1 MTLKTFDEWKKEG
14 KYVIKGQH
22 CCCRKNGKCYFNEN
36 QVATLEQVI
45 ASRKIQLEEQRN
57 KLKADK
63 EIYYRCKNKNIYYDH
78 GDVKHTKEDT
88 LDWLSYQGSSVYNEN
103 CNPLDSMGVSDV
115 SLMLLGYDDIY

>member
-14 KYVIKGQH
+14 KYVIKGEH
-22 CCCRKNGKCYFNEN
+22 CYCRKDGKCYFNEN
-36 QVATLEQVI
+36 QVITLEQVM

-63 EIYYRCKNKNIYYDH
+63 EIYNRCRSKYAEHDYER
-78 GDVKHTKEDT
+78 HTKEDT

-103 CNPLDSMGVSDV
+103 CNPLDSIGVSDV